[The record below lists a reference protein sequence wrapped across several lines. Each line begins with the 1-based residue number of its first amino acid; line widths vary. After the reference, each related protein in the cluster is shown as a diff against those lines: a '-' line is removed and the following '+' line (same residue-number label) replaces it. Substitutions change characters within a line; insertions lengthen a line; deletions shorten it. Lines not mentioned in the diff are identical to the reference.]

1 MDNNDFKLNETGINP
16 VDTASENNDIYFTN
30 VNSENYEQ
38 NKTEVSKPKAKST
51 AQTVVK
57 KAPVRKSKG

>member
-30 VNSENYEQ
+30 VNSENYEKNNNSYKYFNYGGNHYSFR
-38 NKTEVSKPKAKST
+38 NKYVCK
-51 AQTVVK
+51 V
-57 KAPVRKSKG
+57 